1 MKKVWMRGLIAV
13 LSLTLML
20 GTVVGCGSSNTSS
33 NTSSDGKKGP
43 TIKIGSKTFT
53 EQLLLGTMLF
63 DYLQSKGYPVENK
76 TGLGELAV
84 IRPALVAGQIDTYWE
99 YTNTGI
105 TDLMKHEPVFDEKE
119 SYNLIKEFDAKN
131 GLVWLDYAPLN
142 DTYALVVRADVAQK
156 YNLKTTSDYINQVKS
171 GNHLK
176 FVSFT
181 EFDERE
187 DGLPHFQKVYGQ
199 EIPKSDIVEVAMG
212 LNYDALKNNKGDLA
226 LAFTTEPRIITDKL
240 VVLQDDKKAFAV
252 YNPSPVFRKVI
263 LDAYPNLAND
273 VKALSSVINTEIVTE
288 LNKQVDV
295 DKKSVDEVSK
305 TFLKSKGLIK

>member
-1 MKKVWMRGLIAV
+1 MKKVWIRGLIAV
-13 LSLTLML
+13 LALTLML
-20 GTVVGCGSSNTSS
+20 GTVVGCGSSTA
-33 NTSSDGKKGP
+33 SSDVKKSP

-53 EQLLLGTMLF
+53 EQLLLGTMLY
-63 DYLQSKGYPVENK
+63 DYLQSKGYSVENK

-84 IRPALVAGQIDTYWE
+84 IRPALTSGQIDVYWE

-156 YNLKTTSDYINQVKS
+156 YNLKTTSDYLNQVKN

-176 FVSFT
+176 FISFT

-199 EIPKSDIVEVAMG
+199 IIPKSDIVEVAMG

-240 VVLQDDKKAFAV
+240 VALEDDKKAFAV
-252 YNPSPVFRKVI
+252 YNPSPVFRKAI

-273 VKALSSVINTEIVTE
+273 VKALSSVITTETVTE

-295 DKKSVDEVSK
+295 DKKSVAEVSK
-305 TFLKSKGLIK
+305 AFLKSKGLIK